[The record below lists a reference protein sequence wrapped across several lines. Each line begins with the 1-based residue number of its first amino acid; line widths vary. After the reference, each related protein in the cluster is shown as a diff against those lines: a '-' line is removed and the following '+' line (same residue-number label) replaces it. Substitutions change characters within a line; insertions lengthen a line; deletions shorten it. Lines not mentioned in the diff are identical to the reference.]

1 MVASSKDQAREFA
14 RLLEQLEPN
23 IKRAFYASVTDLQ
36 SQVDWPALL
45 SALEAGDVQSAIAA
59 LHIDAA
65 AFAEYSS
72 AMTQA
77 YAAAGASTAAQIG
90 LVGVRFNMSN
100 PAAQDWIAKSVGER
114 ITGFVQEQ
122 IESARELIGAGYAE
136 GKGPRQI
143 GLDLVGRVVSGGKR
157 EGGILG
163 LDIPRAERYRKVVEA
178 MRTADG
184 VADLVTHSR
193 GGSLALK
200 YKVNKATE
208 ARILRAYRNGTA
220 VPAADRAISERQYYN
235 ALLKARGDTIGR
247 TETANAVMN
256 ARFQQWEQLAQLQ
269 GLDASAVI
277 KTWNHNGGATANHR
291 PTHLAMNGKSVR
303 GLYTPFVFGDGT
315 QMLVSHDA
323 NGGAENVINC
333 RCGVSFRLARE
344 VS

>member
-1 MVASSKDQAREFA
+1 MVATTKDQAREFA
-14 RLLEQLEPN
+14 RLLEQYEPEVR
-23 IKRAFYASVTDLQ
+23 RAFMASVTDL
-36 SQVDWPALL
+36 SANVDWPSLL
-45 SALEAGDVQSAIAA
+45 AALEAGDVQSAIAA

-77 YAAAGASTAAQIG
+77 YAASGASTAAQIG

-122 IESARELIGAGYAE
+122 VESARELIGAGYAE

-163 LDIPRAERYRKVVEA
+163 MDIPRAERYRKVVEA
-178 MRTADG
+178 MRTSEG
-184 VADLVTHSR
+184 VADLVTQR
-193 GGSLALK
+193 RDGSLALK

-247 TETANAVMN
+247 TETAGAVENAKFEQWYDMVQNGLVN
-256 ARFQQWEQLAQLQ
+256 AEDIQKTLIHSGGPTEHHRHTHREISGKPVQ
-269 GLDASAVI
+269 GLFTRFALSDGTSM
-277 KTWNHNGGATANHR
+277 NYSHDPEGGAIN
-291 PTHLAMNGKSVR
+291 N
-303 GLYTPFVFGDGT
+303 
-315 QMLVSHDA
+315 
-323 NGGAENVINC
+323 INC
-333 RCGVSFRLARE
+333 RCLTLYRVVRR
-344 VS
+344 VN